1 MTAIAERAQSDT
13 QPCENCGS
21 LLVEAFCASCG
32 QRRLSPRRPLGAVI
46 SDAIGTVFALDSKF
60 LRTLRDLFFRPGAVT
75 RGFIEGKRERYSP
88 PFRLFFFASVAFFFY
103 LNYSAGDGRAPPAP
117 LADPPAAA
125 DAGSA
130 PPKPVDIEINTG
142 IPMLKSLERDL
153 NARIARTAETCSA
166 DSSSCF
172 KHFASQFQWIVY
184 IMAPLFGL
192 AMALL
197 TAWRGGHFAVD
208 SIVYSLNNH
217 SFVFFFM
224 LLSEPIGWIPFAGP
238 FLEQISGLY
247 LVYWFIASFRRVY
260 ATKWLT
266 AISGSF
272 VLLMAWALVFV
283 LAILTTLVVGLFTA

>member
-75 RGFIEGKRERYSP
+75 RGFVEGKRERYSP

-103 LNYSAGDGRAPPAP
+103 LNYSAGDVYPSPAP
-117 LADPPAAA
+117 RADPPAAA
-125 DAGSA
+125 DTRAA
-130 PPKPVDIEINTG
+130 PPKPVGNVFNTG
-142 IPMLKSLERDL
+142 IPFLKGLERDL
-153 NARIARTAETCSA
+153 NARIASTTERCSA
-166 DSSSCF
+166 DPSSCF
-172 KHFASQFQWIVY
+172 KHFASQFQWIAY

-192 AMALL
+192 AMALF
-197 TAWRGGHFAVD
+197 TAWRRGHFAVD

-217 SFVFFFM
+217 SFVFFFI
-224 LLSEPIGWIPFAGP
+224 LFSEPIGWIPFAGP

-247 LVYWFIASFRRVY
+247 VVYWFIASFRRVY

-272 VLLMAWALVFV
+272 VLLVVWGLVFV
-283 LAILTTLVVGLFTA
+283 LAILATLVIGLFTS